1 MTTLRAVAALALLLV
16 TGRAGA
22 QASEPESPRL
32 LAIDAP
38 GATAFTPQQ
47 IRNILRLK
55 LDAPL
60 YREVAAIAH
69 SLEIRYQDEGYPAA
83 CVGGAFDPV
92 TGTLTLTVDEGRLV
106 EITVYGL
113 EGAAAAQALRTA
125 ELSPGVVLR
134 SADIDRAL
142 ERLEEA
148 SDAALTPGSYALER
162 DAEGGVHLRLEPVIE
177 PRVKIAPRFS
187 LNRASGRTN
196 RVDGFALPIGAEFTI
211 RDRSAYNH
219 AVAYAVPAYG
229 WSSKDWRYAL
239 GVSRPFG
246 PGGPLTLGYE
256 YHDMTDSDDL
266 FRLVGLDEAR
276 GAAITTAT
284 GREFFKRQGHE
295 AYAFARLSKRAQLGV
310 TFRSD
315 DYASLPVTNNSNEP
329 NPEIDA
335 GLSRSLIGTLRFSSS
350 GALFERRSTERHSF
364 LQRSLYGLY
373 HDVPVRL
380 RSEATF
386 EWAPGDTLGGDFSFQ
401 RLLVNTRYHAPFGP
415 RHALDARL
423 LLGVGGGETPRQKR
437 LALGGTGT
445 LRGYA
450 FKAFT
455 GDSMALATLEYAFKP
470 GGLFPR
476 LIGFYDGGKLWRNA
490 PDARWKSDAGIGLR
504 WPPNSDLFVR
514 VDFARAL
521 FDHGETKIRTQGRLQ
536 IPF

>member
-1 MTTLRAVAALALLLV
+1 MAAALVLVLLAGRLRAQ
-16 TGRAGA
+16 A
-22 QASEPESPRL
+22 QEPESPRL
-32 LAIDAP
+32 VAIEAP
-38 GATAFTPQQ
+38 GAIAFTAEQ

-60 YREVAAIAH
+60 FRDPAAIAR

-83 CVGGAFDPV
+83 RVRGAFDPA
-92 TGTLTLTVDEGRLV
+92 TGTLTLSVDEGRLLEV
-106 EITVYGL
+106 TLKGL
-113 EGAAAAQALRTA
+113 EGSAAAQAVRTA
-125 ELSPGVVLR
+125 GLQPGGVLR
-134 SADIDRAL
+134 SADIDVAF

-148 SDAALTPGSYALER
+148 SDGALTPGSYALER
-162 DAEGGVHLRLEPVIE
+162 EAEAGVRLRLEPVIE
-177 PRVKIAPRFS
+177 PRVKVAPRFS
-187 LNRASGRTN
+187 LNRAAGRTN
-196 RVDGFALPIGAEFTI
+196 RVDGFTFPIGAEFTI
-211 RDRSAYNH
+211 RDRAAYNH
-219 AVAYAVPAYG
+219 TVAYAIPAYG
-229 WSSKDWRYAL
+229 WSSKDWRYVA

-246 PGGPLTLGYE
+246 PGGPVRLGYE

-266 FRLVGLDEAR
+266 FRLVSVDEAR
-276 GAAITTAT
+276 GASVTTAI

-295 AYAFARLSKRAQLGV
+295 AYAFARLSKQAQLGI

-350 GALFERRSTERHSF
+350 GALFQRRSTERHSL

-373 HDVPVRL
+373 HDVPRQL

-386 EWAPGDTLGGDFSFQ
+386 EWAARALGGDFSFR
-401 RLLVNTRYHAPFGP
+401 RLLINTRYHAPLGP
-415 RHALDARL
+415 RHAFEARL
-423 LLGVGGGETPRQKR
+423 LLGVAGGETPRQKR

-450 FKAFT
+450 FKAFG
-455 GDSMALATLEYAFKP
+455 GDCMALTTLEYSVKP
-470 GGLFPR
+470 GRQTPKLSA
-476 LIGFYDGGKLWRNA
+476 FYDGGKMWRNA
-490 PDARWKSDAGIGLR
+490 LDERWKSDVGIGLR

-514 VDFARAL
+514 VDFARAI
-521 FDHGETKIRTQGRLQ
+521 FDNEETKIRILGRLQ